1 MKSKLNA
8 FRYSDRTFEVEYKL
22 GWFESTDDIDTQ
34 SSIDDIMQ
42 MKVDIDDKR
51 EVFEDAKIFI
61 DSKKKFR
68 VFVKVKED
76 IDIAFD
82 AESAQ
87 ILVGVRIKWKK

>member
-22 GWFESTDDIDTQ
+22 GWFESIDDIDIK
-34 SSIDDIMQ
+34 SSSDSILDMT
-42 MKVDIDDKR
+42 VDIDDKR
-51 EVFEDAKIFI
+51 KVFEDATIFI

-82 AESAQ
+82 AEGLQ

>member
-22 GWFESTDDIDTQ
+22 GWFESIDDIDIK
-34 SSIDDIMQ
+34 SSSDSILDMT
-42 MKVDIDDKR
+42 VDIDDKR
-51 EVFEDAKIFI
+51 KVFEDATIFI

-82 AESAQ
+82 AEALQ

>member
-34 SSIDDIMQ
+34 SSIDDIMH
-42 MKVDIDDKR
+42 MTVDIDDKR

-68 VFVKVKED
+68 VFLKVKED
-76 IDIAFD
+76 SDIAFD
-82 AESAQ
+82 AESAP